1 MPVNH
6 LTEREHLTIELALII
21 EDPAGVEQLDLAA
34 VILDI
39 FQNRPARQCELMIE
53 SLWRWSRQ
61 WPRNC
66 PDTERSPKAEKPD
79 GS

>member
-1 MPVNH
+1 MPAH
-6 LTEREHLTIELALII
+6 ELTERDKLTIDLALVI

-39 FQNRPARQCELMIE
+39 FQNRPARQCELMTE